1 LKYLLLS
8 FRLYPLFFILYLLAF
23 RLFLQLVCQ
32 VAIPI
37 KRNDVQAQLWTI
49 PGPLFVCCI
58 LLMIALKSSFTPLML
73 PIIAV
78 GGIVACN
85 LWKWG
90 GVAVSSILLAAV
102 MVYSLQSQPSQT
114 WIWTIALS
122 LSIAST
128 FVLTVLCSE
137 EAYHALDSL
146 SKDSTDHKQTLS
158 LLNDRLQV
166 VQSKLTAEQNEF
178 ALQRS
183 QMQEQLAAKEE
194 KQRSNEQLLKLA
206 RKEITSVLEKQEKL
220 TQELLQANQKNAVME
235 AKILELQLNN
245 KEREVHSK
253 EKGQVESLSREI
265 SVLNRHKD
273 HLEAALN
280 EMKTKQD
287 KLLEMTE
294 GQNEALNRLSAEK
307 ELLLKQIQEMEAK
320 RDEENETTDCS
331 DAKQVD
337 SLYQQLRQQFAEK
350 TKILSTTRRELF
362 LAQEKLSVFQIDR
375 VESKLNDGRE
385 TMEALRRISE
395 EAARE
400 LALMEREHAIEVHH
414 LHDVIEALTTR

>member
-235 AKILELQLNN
+235 AKILELQLNK
-245 KEREVHSK
+245 KEQEVQSK
-253 EKGQVESLSREI
+253 EEI
-265 SVLNRHKD
+265 
-273 HLEAALN
+273 E
-280 EMKTKQD
+280 T
-287 KLLEMTE
+287 
-294 GQNEALNRLSAEK
+294 
-307 ELLLKQIQEMEAK
+307 K
-320 RDEENETTDCS
+320 RDEEDQTTDCS
-331 DAKQVD
+331 DAERID